1 MQMTATL
8 TCHYHTVIIMANKQT
23 LTPPSAVE
31 GAERQELSF
40 TAGGDAQMVQPLG
53 KRIWQFLKRI
63 NSLLLPQI

>member
-1 MQMTATL
+1 M
-8 TCHYHTVIIMANKQT
+8 QT